1 MRKYFFRSI
10 FNRSHVYSID
20 CDEDLSVYNT
30 FTLKIKKI
38 DDKLKTYNSSNIDCS
53 LVCVDK
59 KTWDSKTIE
68 LDNNNFNQ
76 YYILVDRFEDAK
88 PCTCLN
94 EAIEIDNSYDNIF
107 ASPKEANLDKF
118 KAEYMKFID
127 ELKNN
132 TELFTC
138 FVKIIERQRVIS
150 E

>member
-1 MRKYFFRSI
+1 MRTYFFRSI

-76 YYILVDRFEDAK
+76 YYIFIDKFEDAS
-88 PCTCLN
+88 PCICLN
-94 EAIEIDNSYDNIF
+94 EAVEIDKSHENAFATVKDSVNDKLKADYD
-107 ASPKEANLDKF
+107 KL
-118 KAEYMKFID
+118 ID

-132 TELFTC
+132 VEFFKS
-138 FVKIIERQRVIS
+138 FVRFAEEQRRIS
-150 E
+150 K